1 MMSDP
6 PCSAYVYYSSCG
18 AFLTLHTAEDAWV
31 SVSTLVY
38 PNSFLP
44 GGGQDSVQANPVH
57 QHQTLALSLP
67 TINLL
72 HKPLH
77 LTQYCQKSTVLFA
90 TAKLRLVYQSQI
102 KRTSASLGWT
112 VL

>member
-1 MMSDP
+1 M
-6 PCSAYVYYSSCG
+6 VRHL
-18 AFLTLHTAEDAWV
+18 AFIEAKGPSPTPEK
-31 SVSTLVY
+31 
-38 PNSFLP
+38 
-44 GGGQDSVQANPVH
+44 QR
-57 QHQTLALSLP
+57 P

-77 LTQYCQKSTVLFA
+77 LAQYCQKSTVLFA